1 MQAEFGKNSHITIR
15 QIGEH
20 DWADY
25 RDFYK
30 SLSDP
35 HHFSGLLAGKDWE
48 DPATWQDLLKATAAQ
63 DGFVMFGMY
72 DRDKMIGQTSIQM
85 VNSNG
90 KTAALLA
97 GSEIADDYRGQR
109 LVDKLYQARREYLN
123 NAGFPGE
130 ILTTIRPENTR
141 SRTAA
146 ARNGF
151 IDTGRTDDHGYCIYT
166 PETPG

>member
-1 MQAEFGKNSHITIR
+1 MQAEFGKNAHITIR
-15 QIGEH
+15 PIGPD

-25 RDFYK
+25 REFYK
-30 SLSDP
+30 GLNDP
-35 HHFSGLLAGKDWE
+35 HHFNGLLAGKDLD
-48 DPATWQDLLKATAAQ
+48 DPATWRDLLSATAAR
-63 DGFVMFGMY
+63 DDFVMFGLY
-72 DRDKMIGQTSIQM
+72 DRNKMIGQTSIQM
-85 VNSNG
+85 VNANG

-109 LVDKLYQARREYLN
+109 LVDKLYQARMEYLN
-123 NAGFPGE
+123 DAGFAGE

-151 IDTGRTDDHGYCIYT
+151 IDTGRTDDQGYCIYT
-166 PETPG
+166 PETPA